1 VLATAAHGPAAAPV
15 ADVPPAAAATGLL
28 EAPLPGPLPP
38 LPAPPAAG
46 AAYRIWMLL
55 RQLAPSPAAA
65 QGYDRALVP
74 VQGTAAYAHWRA
86 VLSTPDAPA
95 RRRITHR

>member
-1 VLATAAHGPAAAPV
+1 VDPLKTPLRLS
-15 ADVPPAAAATGLL
+15 PP
-28 EAPLPGPLPP
+28 PS
-38 LPAPPAAG
+38 G
-46 AAYRIWMLL
+46 AAFRIWMLL

-86 VLSTPDAPA
+86 VLSTSDAPA
-95 RRRITHR
+95 IRRINHR